1 MSGTWAP
8 PGGEPARPIPTAPG
22 WYPDPV
28 GWDAFRWWNG
38 TAWGGVPS
46 WPAPA
51 PPGRTGWPGPAPAG
65 PSAERSAWLARRTRL
80 AGFATVTMV
89 GWAGGAVFV
98 AASVA
103 ATHPILPA
111 LAADALVPGLAL
123 ANVIIGH
130 MVRRAARAGQVL
142 PVRPAGARRGL
153 SRAERRARRARFGRP
168 AAVQAVR
175 RAVARWRRQV
185 FASLPRPVA
194 WFFTAAI
201 WSTVGALA
209 WVNYEAVVT
218 PGVWG
223 SDVGATVPG
232 QQLVVLA
239 GMLHL
244 IAWSGMAWR
253 RLDRPGA
260 PAQMIQVGKRS

>member
-1 MSGTWAP
+1 
-8 PGGEPARPIPTAPG
+8 
-22 WYPDPV
+22 
-28 GWDAFRWWNG
+28 
-38 TAWGGVPS
+38 
-46 WPAPA
+46 
-51 PPGRTGWPGPAPAG
+51 
-65 PSAERSAWLARRTRL
+65 
-80 AGFATVTMV
+80 MV

-153 SRAERRARRARFGRP
+153 SRAERRARRARFGLP

>member
-1 MSGTWAP
+1 
-8 PGGEPARPIPTAPG
+8 
-22 WYPDPV
+22 
-28 GWDAFRWWNG
+28 
-38 TAWGGVPS
+38 
-46 WPAPA
+46 
-51 PPGRTGWPGPAPAG
+51 
-65 PSAERSAWLARRTRL
+65 
-80 AGFATVTMV
+80 MV

-98 AASVA
+98 AASAA

-111 LAADALVPGLAL
+111 LAVVGLPPLL
-123 ANVIIGH
+123 AVGNLIV
-130 MVRRAARAGQVL
+130 VQVTRRAARAGQVL

-153 SRAERRARRARFGRP
+153 SRAERRARRARFGLP

-175 RAVARWRRQV
+175 RVARWRRQV
-185 FASLPRPVA
+185 FATLPRPVA

-260 PAQMIQVGKRS
+260 AAQMIHVGKRS